1 MKDKKHIQNF
11 NEHQENLNISDV
23 SRSSVYK
30 SVLKTLRNNKVMVKT
45 ENDGIYIR
53 LAGNEEEGE
62 CFSLDW
68 AKVISF

>member
-1 MKDKKHIQNF
+1 MAKNIKSF
-11 NEHQENLNISDV
+11 GEHSKNENLDLSDV

-53 LAGNEEEGE
+53 LAGNEGEGE